1 MLSAS
6 LLRIYRFNQKYINNY
21 IKYNVSSVT
30 HKNTNNNIYKNT
42 THISQTTPSK
52 KNKVFISGTL
62 KYDIHNET
70 DYLTIQSIK
79 HSYDNTIEY
88 DVVNKRFYIEY

>member
-6 LLRIYRFNQKYINNY
+6 LLRIYRFNKRYINNY
-21 IKYNVSSVT
+21 IKYNVSNVT
-30 HKNTNNNIYKNT
+30 HKNTNNKCPNNT
-42 THISQTTPSK
+42 THISHSTPSK
-52 KNKVFISGTL
+52 KSKVFISGTL

-88 DVVNKRFYIEY
+88 DIVNKRFYIEY